1 MLQNGSSWEHMYFY
15 QNANYI
21 CPLSVIRQDTNY
33 ICPHF
38 VSALCMELVIYTDQ
52 TPTHAKGSGVWSLT
66 SDWNWGK
73 LAPST
78 SQYIFHSLNGTCLL
92 YIELMGLER

>member
-21 CPLSVIRQDTNY
+21 VPSVLSRQDANY

-52 TPTHAKGSGVWSLT
+52 T
-66 SDWNWGK
+66 
-73 LAPST
+73 LAQPRALACEVSPVT
-78 SQYIFHSLNGTCLL
+78 ETKANLPLNLSMYFPLWMGYIYYTLNL
-92 YIELMGLER
+92 